1 MEKLR
6 NTLEQYGRWKPLALY
21 VDRMEASL
29 ESDFSNAVEN
39 AKALLESIAKEIC
52 QAKAAE
58 LPAAASINA
67 VMKRAFVALGYT
79 AEELVT
85 QVSGSLANI
94 GQYVGNLRNEISP
107 TSHGKPLAALS
118 ERNDKVDLLT
128 REFLIDSTLVVAVFL
143 IRSFEE
149 RSSDVVMPVD
159 AEANNTPDYED
170 NEAFNNYWDETFG
183 EFVMGQYSYLAS
195 EILFSVDAQAYQA
208 EYKAFIASEDEPA
221 GEDA

>member
-6 NTLEQYGRWKPLALY
+6 NTLEQYGRWKPLAVY

-39 AKALLESIAKEIC
+39 AKALLESIGKEIC
-52 QAKAAE
+52 QVKAVE

-67 VMKRAFVALGYT
+67 VMKRSFMALGYT
-79 AEELVT
+79 SEDLVS
-85 QVSGSLANI
+85 QVSGALANI
-94 GQYVGNLRNEISP
+94 GQQVGNLCNEISP

-149 RSSDVVMPVD
+149 RHSDIAPPRD
-159 AEANNTPDYED
+159 AEANITPDYED
-170 NEAFNNYWDETFG
+170 NAAFNNYWDETFG
-183 EFVMGQYSYLAS
+183 EFAMGQYSYPAS
-195 EILFSVDAQAYQA
+195 EILFNVDAQAYAA
-208 EYKAFIASEDEPA
+208 EHKAFMEADEEPA
-221 GEDA
+221 GDEL

>member
-52 QAKAAE
+52 QAKVVE
-58 LPAAASINA
+58 LPATASINA
-67 VMKRAFVALGYT
+67 VMKRAFMALGYT
-79 AEELVT
+79 SEELVS
-85 QVSGSLANI
+85 QISGALANI
-94 GQYVGNLRNEISP
+94 GQQVGNLRNAISP

-118 ERNDKVDLLT
+118 ERNNKVDLLT

-149 RSSDVVMPVD
+149 RHGDAARPLHAEVSS
-159 AEANNTPDYED
+159 TPDYED

-183 EFVMGQYSYLAS
+183 EFSMGQYSYPAS
-195 EILFSVDAQAYQA
+195 EILFNVDAQAYEA
-208 EYKAFIASEDEPA
+208 EYKAFMESENEPA
-221 GEDA
+221 GEKA

>member
-6 NTLEQYGRWKPLALY
+6 NTLEQYGRWKPLAVY

-39 AKALLESIAKEIC
+39 AKALLESIGKEIC
-52 QAKAAE
+52 QVKAVE

-67 VMKRAFVALGYT
+67 VMKRSFMALGYT
-79 AEELVT
+79 SEDLVS
-85 QVSGSLANI
+85 QVSGALANI
-94 GQYVGNLRNEISP
+94 GQQVGNLRNEISP

-149 RSSDVVMPVD
+149 RRSDTAPPRD
-159 AEANNTPDYED
+159 AEADNTPDYED

-183 EFVMGQYSYLAS
+183 EFAMGQYSYPAS
-195 EILFSVDAQAYQA
+195 EILFNVDAQAYEA
-208 EYKAFIASEDEPA
+208 EYKAFTESEDTPA
-221 GEDA
+221 GEEI